1 LKKRKQGVDGM
12 KCPKCSYI
20 SFDYNQICPKCNK
33 DISEE
38 QRKLN
43 LPGYKPDP
51 LFLLGALTGAA
62 SESQIGLEETFKDT
76 SELEKEIATGMDDTG
91 VMEREVVFGEGVEE
105 FEMEEPLPEDMPAV
119 DLSQIETASEA
130 GDEEMTVDLGDL
142 AEESE
147 EADVLQ
153 ESHEESLGTGTVVL
167 EDVNIQEEEPVATDT
182 LGETAEGDEIS
193 LDLDEISDEGLEAAM
208 DFGGDEEELSL
219 DLDELGGGTD
229 ELEEITLEPT
239 GEFQEE
245 VVDLAD
251 VDLQETKAAEDDS
264 DVTYSE
270 SELLTLELEEKEKKE
285 VSDLENLSMEETAE
299 KPDESGS

>member
-1 LKKRKQGVDGM
+1 M

-91 VMEREVVFGEGVEE
+91 VMEREAVFGKGVEE

-147 EADVLQ
+147 EADVLR
-153 ESHEESLGTGTVVL
+153 EPHEESFGTGTVVL

-239 GEFQEE
+239 GEFQGG

-251 VDLQETKAAEDDS
+251 VDLQETEASEDDS
-264 DVTYSE
+264 DVPYSE
-270 SELLTLELEEKEKKE
+270 SELLTLELEEGAKKE
-285 VSDLENLSMEETAE
+285 ASNLENLSMEETAE
-299 KPDESGS
+299 KPEESGS

>member
-1 LKKRKQGVDGM
+1 M

-91 VMEREVVFGEGVEE
+91 VMEREAVFGEGVEE

-142 AEESE
+142 AE